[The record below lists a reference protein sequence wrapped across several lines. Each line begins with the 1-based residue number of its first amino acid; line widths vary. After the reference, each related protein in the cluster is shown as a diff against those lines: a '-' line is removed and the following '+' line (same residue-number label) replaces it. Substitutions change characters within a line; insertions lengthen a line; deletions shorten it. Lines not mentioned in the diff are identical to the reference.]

1 MIGTMDR
8 NEWTK
13 ILKELDELCELH
25 EKGAADP
32 GKCREFNSRASLFLN
47 RLEEQECIRYSG
59 PGHGSIGR
67 LQPKGFL
74 SLRQPPVHQRLSRAA
89 PDKGQREDGKKL
101 NKSERDCS
109 SSFSL

>member
-32 GKCREFNSRASLFLN
+32 GKCREFNSRVSLFLN
-47 RLEEQECIRYSG
+47 RLEEQGAYDIADRVMDLLAGCSPKDFSPCDNRQCTK
-59 PGHGSIGR
+59 GSLER
-67 LQPKGFL
+67 LQIRVKE
-74 SLRQPPVHQRLSRAA
+74 
-89 PDKGQREDGKKL
+89 KTE
-101 NKSERDCS
+101 KS
-109 SSFSL
+109 